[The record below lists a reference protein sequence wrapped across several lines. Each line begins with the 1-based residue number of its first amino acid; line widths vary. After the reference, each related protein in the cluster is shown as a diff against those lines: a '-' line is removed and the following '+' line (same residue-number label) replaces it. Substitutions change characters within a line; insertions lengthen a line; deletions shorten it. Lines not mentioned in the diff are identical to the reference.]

1 MIDTVESRSW
11 FAATFDGSKSFSQSI
26 VLALKLNLPHHAP
39 WLNKTLSSPLRV
51 EPITPSRAACRLGD
65 IDADFLQAVPGE
77 VFELFQGASISLA
90 LAGPDSQL
98 MLYRSGEWNSSDLSV
113 ARLDLDAM
121 DVGVFMECGGEGQW
135 WEVTKGGEVM
145 PLCAF
150 DTQELAPTCIRHL
163 MENTYAALYRDGR
176 IAIFARVEERVE
188 VLGCWRLS
196 VTPGG
201 VAGTSYF
208 AELAIASSSLLLVS
222 EHHELPDGAH
232 GDLFEAG
239 VVRALL
245 YHEAELLE
253 VGHIAPDL
261 TVARHDATPSV
272 SSACVGPFEG
282 VLHAERVYMRAWPL
296 GWIALDWEPVSVH
309 LDRFEPAG
317 CPRIASATRP
327 IIRAPARARVAWSKS
342 VEDEGAQVLAPATG
356 TLGARVELLIARM
369 LSGGAL
375 DTADVAI
382 AALLKRPMPDDLHA
396 LLHAWAHARE
406 EVELGE
412 VDWWLHDPPAL
423 TEHDLL
429 LGDARWAITL
439 GTTGGGQPYVARIYD
454 ERELRILGFDD
465 EGVVF
470 IEARSLERFLALL
483 SFDDFASASTS

>member
-1 MIDTVESRSW
+1 M
-11 FAATFDGSKSFSQSI
+11 
-26 VLALKLNLPHHAP
+26 KLNLPHHAP

-51 EPITPSRAACRLGD
+51 EPITPSRAASRPRD
-65 IDADFLQAVPGE
+65 IDADFLQEVPGE

-98 MLYRSGEWNSSDLSV
+98 MLYRSGEWSKSELSV
-113 ARLDLDAM
+113 DRLDLDAM
-121 DVGVFMECGGEGQW
+121 DAGVFMERGSEGCW
-135 WEVTKGGEVM
+135 WEVTEGGEVT

-150 DTQELAPTCIRHL
+150 DAQERAPTCIRRL
-163 MENTYAALYRDGR
+163 REDTFAALYRDGR
-176 IAIFARVEERVE
+176 IAIFARDEDRVE

-245 YHEAELLE
+245 YHEADLLE

-261 TVARHDATPSV
+261 TVARHDAAPSV

-282 VLHAERVYMRAWPL
+282 AFHAERVYMRAWPP

-309 LDRFEPAG
+309 LDRFEPENY
-317 CPRIASATRP
+317 PRVASATRP
-327 IIRAPARARVAWSKS
+327 IIRTPTRSSARLAWARY
-342 VEDEGAQVLAPATG
+342 VEDEGAQVFAPATG

-369 LSGGAL
+369 LSGGARA
-375 DTADVAI
+375 TADIAI
-382 AALLKRPMPDDLHA
+382 APLLKRPMPDELHA

-412 VDWWLHDPPAL
+412 VDWWLRDPPAL

-429 LGDARWAITL
+429 LGDARWAVTL
-439 GTTGGGQPYVARIYD
+439 GTTGGGQPYVARVYG

-483 SFDDFASASTS
+483 GFDDLASTSTS